1 MLHGLGRR
9 EKASI
14 KRRHSLEV
22 LHDLGPLFGDAVDSG
37 ARLTPRG
44 LADDLEDAVEPLNLA
59 FRLAFM
65 FDEGGPEF
73 SGLRRFRHLRQGLQD
88 LVLGK
93 VDVFECFMKEI
104 FELFWFFR
112 H

>member
-1 MLHGLGRR
+1 MKSFMISDPSS
-9 EKASI
+9 EI
-14 KRRHSLEV
+14 
-22 LHDLGPLFGDAVDSG
+22 PLMA
-37 ARLTPRG
+37 AHACALRG
-44 LADDLEDAVEPLNLA
+44 LADNLEDAVEPLNLA
-59 FRLAFM
+59 FSLAFM

-73 SGLRRFRHLRQGLQD
+73 LGLRRFRHLRQGLQD

-112 H
+112 PDDSR

>member
-1 MLHGLGRR
+1 MI
-9 EKASI
+9 S
-14 KRRHSLEV
+14 
-22 LHDLGPLFGDAVDSG
+22 DPLFGDTVDGG
-37 ARLTPRG
+37 ARLAPRG
-44 LADDLEDAVEPLNLA
+44 LADNFEDAIEPLNLA
-59 FRLAFM
+59 FSLAFV

-73 SGLRRFRHLRQGLQD
+73 FRMRRFCHLRQGLQD